1 MLSVLLG
8 LHCCLP
14 CNVKTC
20 RVLHLASTQI
30 HTHICAGV
38 TPQGTK
44 AKRVIAERGQKVV
57 GTKRSNSRENTT
69 VVATINAAGTAT
81 PPLIIFKGQ
90 RVQAARLGNGGPPG
104 SKFAATDSSFMQ
116 GAVFVNYITDFHNF
130 IVENGLADG
139 KPHTLVLDGHAS
151 HVNLDVIQL
160 AMTLNIELFQLPSHS
175 SHMTQPLDVA
185 VFGCFKKAV
194 TAVLTSF
201 PLQHGGKMPGKSD
214 MAGVVKDAWA
224 ASFTVPQ
231 IKASFEGAGLWPVNM
246 DRAINRLH
254 GTGKRK
260 ARPDDCPPLADI
272 PLAITEEELNSS
284 LGPRAANK
292 LQRDGHT
299 IAGLRIAT
307 VLFGAFLKAQE
318 RVTRPAIS
326 RSAQG
331 VTAGGLV
338 TCEEVMAKYR
348 ADEERKKVEERLREE
363 RATARAANRAAKN
376 AAAAARASQRMTGG
390 RGRGHGRGGSGL
402 GGRGGG
408 RGSGSGPAAKPSST
422 G

>member
-14 CNVKTC
+14 CHVKTC
-20 RVLHLASTQI
+20 RVLHLTSTQI
-30 HTHICAGV
+30 HTHICTGV

-44 AKRVIAERGQKVV
+44 AKRVIAERGLKVV
-57 GTKRSNSRENTT
+57 GTKRSNSRENTM

-81 PPLIIFKGQ
+81 PPLIICKGQ
-90 RVQAARLGNGGPPG
+90 RVQAAWLGNGGPPG

-116 GAVFVNYITDFHNF
+116 GAVFVNYIITDFYNF

-139 KPHTLVLDGHAS
+139 KPHILVLDAS

-160 AMTLNIELFQLPSHS
+160 AMSLNIELFQLPSHS

-185 VFGCFKKAV
+185 AFGCFKKAV

-201 PLQHGGKMPGKSD
+201 PLQHGCKMPGKSD

-224 ASFTVPQ
+224 ASFMVPQ
-231 IKASFEGAGLWPVNM
+231 MKASFEGAGLWPVNM
-246 DRAINRLH
+246 DRVINRLH

-260 ARPDDCPPLADI
+260 ARPPLADI

-292 LQRDGHT
+292 LQRAGHT

-307 VLFGAFLKAQE
+307 VLFGGFLKAQE
-318 RVTRPAIS
+318 RVTRPAIF

-348 ADEERKKVEERLREE
+348 ADEERKKVEGRLREE
-363 RATARAANRAAKN
+363 RATARAANRAVKN
-376 AAAAARASQRMTGG
+376 AAAAARVSQRMAGG

>member
-1 MLSVLLG
+1 
-8 LHCCLP
+8 
-14 CNVKTC
+14 
-20 RVLHLASTQI
+20 
-30 HTHICAGV
+30 
-38 TPQGTK
+38 
-44 AKRVIAERGQKVV
+44 
-57 GTKRSNSRENTT
+57 
-69 VVATINAAGTAT
+69 
-81 PPLIIFKGQ
+81 
-90 RVQAARLGNGGPPG
+90 
-104 SKFAATDSSFMQ
+104 
-116 GAVFVNYITDFHNF
+116 
-130 IVENGLADG
+130 
-139 KPHTLVLDGHAS
+139 
-151 HVNLDVIQL
+151 
-160 AMTLNIELFQLPSHS
+160 
-175 SHMTQPLDVA
+175 
-185 VFGCFKKAV
+185 
-194 TAVLTSF
+194 
-201 PLQHGGKMPGKSD
+201 MPGKSD

-231 IKASFEGAGLWPVNM
+231 IKVSFEGAGLWPVNM

-260 ARPDDCPPLADI
+260 ARPDDRPPLADI

-292 LQRDGHT
+292 LQRAGHT

-307 VLFGAFLKAQE
+307 VLFGGFLQAKE

-348 ADEERKKVEERLREE
+348 ADEERKKVEERIRKE
-363 RATARAANRAAKN
+363 RATARAVNRAVKN
-376 AAAAARASQRMTGG
+376 TAAAARASQRMAGG

-422 G
+422 GRN